1 MKYLVGGLAMVV
13 AMFVMGCQDS
23 DVSNPVASAPIKST
37 AKVQGGVI
45 DLRGE
50 VTLKTIEAVNGSWM
64 LTGQASYTILPA
76 LEGLSVEI
84 AFDGQLVPTYING
97 NGGGFASGQS
107 IDIVS
112 VASKQFTTLEKEYIF
127 DGGEKLQT
135 LHVRYIVTENE
146 VSVDAMWV
154 EELSFGGGDS
164 SR

>member
-13 AMFVMGCQDS
+13 AIFVIGCQDG

-84 AFDGQLVPTYING
+84 AFDGELVSTYNG
-97 NGGGFASGQS
+97 NSGFASGQS

-112 VASKQFTTLEKEYIF
+112 VASKQFTTLEKKYNF
-127 DGGEKLQT
+127 DDGENLET

-154 EELSFGGGDS
+154 EEFSFGGGNS